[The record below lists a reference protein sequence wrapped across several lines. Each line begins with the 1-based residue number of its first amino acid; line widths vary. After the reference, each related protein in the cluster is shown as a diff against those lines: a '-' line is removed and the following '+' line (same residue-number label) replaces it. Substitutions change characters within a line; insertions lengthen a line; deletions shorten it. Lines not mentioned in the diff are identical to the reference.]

1 MCIKHFNFLSPT
13 LGDSCDKNPKAHL
26 REFSKRVFRKNMS
39 FSTRIRPK
47 RAFNES
53 NEQESNKQ
61 ERKEETILCFYIADL
76 EKKLYQLKFNH

>member
-1 MCIKHFNFLSPT
+1 MKYFNFLSPT

-26 REFSKRVFRKNMS
+26 REFNKRVFRKNMS

-53 NEQESNKQ
+53 NEQESN
-61 ERKEETILCFYIADL
+61 IADL
-76 EKKLYQLKFNH
+76 KKKLYQLKFNH